1 MSKRKTKHYPL
12 EFKESSAKL
21 AADSNQPISETAR
34 ALGIHVTTLHGWV
47 NKYHP
52 GSKHN
57 GAAQPVIDPLQA
69 EVKLLKKA
77 LAKVTQERDIL
88 KKAAAYFASETL

>member
-21 AADSNQPISETAR
+21 AADSNQSISETAR
-34 ALGIHVTTLHGWV
+34 DLGIHVTTLHGWV

-52 GSKHN
+52 DSKHN
-57 GAAQPVIDPLQA
+57 GAAPLDPLQA

-77 LAKVTQERDIL
+77 LTKVTQERDIL